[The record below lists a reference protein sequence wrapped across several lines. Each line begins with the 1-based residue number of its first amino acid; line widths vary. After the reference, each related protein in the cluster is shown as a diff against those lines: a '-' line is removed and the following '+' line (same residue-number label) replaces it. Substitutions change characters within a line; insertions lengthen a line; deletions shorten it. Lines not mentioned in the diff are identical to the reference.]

1 MRTLRPRV
9 ITAADARAAA
19 ATRGPGAPRE
29 DSYLAKLVAY
39 IPAESIATY
48 QAIVNIIPQESQ
60 AKAVPWVG
68 VVILVLTPLWM
79 FFATKTKEE
88 GPQWFQT
95 VISPFAFVVWLI
107 ALKSPFVLY
116 FTGFILE
123 NWHCS
128 IVLIAATAFIP
139 LLEKLFVK

>member
-19 ATRGPGAPRE
+19 RRGPGAPQE

-48 QAIVNIIPQESQ
+48 QAVVNIIPQESQ
-60 AKAVPWVG
+60 AKAAPWVG
-68 VVILVLTPLWM
+68 VVILALTPVWM
-79 FFATKTKEE
+79 FFATKTEEE

-95 VISPFAFVVWLI
+95 IVSPFAFIVWLV
-107 ALKSPFVLY
+107 ALNSPFVVY
-116 FTGFILE
+116 FTGITLE
-123 NWHCS
+123 HWHCS
-128 IVLIAATAFIP
+128 IALIAATAAIP
-139 LLEKLFVK
+139 LLEKVFVK

>member
-19 ATRGPGAPRE
+19 RRGPGAPEE

-48 QAIVNIIPQESQ
+48 QAIVNFIPQESQ

-68 VVILVLTPLWM
+68 VAILVLTPIWM
-79 FFATKTKEE
+79 FIATKTEEE

-95 VISPFAFVVWLI
+95 IVSPFAFTVWLV
-107 ALKSPFVLY
+107 ALNSPFVLY
-116 FTGFILE
+116 FTDIALE

-128 IVLIAATAFIP
+128 ITLIAATALIP
-139 LLEKLFVK
+139 LLEKLFVR

>member
-19 ATRGPGAPRE
+19 GRGPSGPQE

-48 QAIVNIIPQESQ
+48 QAIVNIIPQEKQ
-60 AKAVPWVG
+60 AQAVPWVG
-68 VVILVLTPLWM
+68 VVILALTPFWM
-79 FFATKTKEE
+79 FFATKTEEE

-95 VISPFAFVVWLI
+95 TVSPFAFIVWLI
-107 ALKSPFVLY
+107 ALNSPFVLY
-116 FTGFILE
+116 FTGITLE

-128 IVLIAATAFIP
+128 IALIAATVLIP

>member
-9 ITAADARAAA
+9 TTAADARAAA
-19 ATRGPGAPRE
+19 KRGPGAPQE

-48 QAIVNIIPQESQ
+48 QAIVNIIPEASQ
-60 AKAVPWVG
+60 AKGVPWVG
-68 VVILVLTPLWM
+68 VAILGLTPFWM
-79 FFATKTKEE
+79 FFATKTEEE

-95 VISPFAFVVWLI
+95 IVSPFAFIVWLI
-107 ALKSPFVLY
+107 ALNSPFVLY
-116 FTGFILE
+116 FTGITLE

-128 IVLIAATAFIP
+128 ISLIAATAVIP